1 MNTFNLFSNSNNCF
15 LFLFFR
21 KTTTM
26 TRRGAGARGEKL
38 VVLIR
43 FKKKTYSVNDAFF
56 LAFLH
61 FLFGLS
67 NVVQSVLCIVYH
79 FYKPVPNS
87 KL

>member
-1 MNTFNLFSNSNNCF
+1 
-15 LFLFFR
+15 
-21 KTTTM
+21 M
-26 TRRGAGARGEKL
+26 TRRGAGARGERL

-43 FKKKTYSVNDAFF
+43 LKKKKTYSVNDAFF

-67 NVVQSVLCIVYH
+67 NVVQSVLCIVNH

>member
-26 TRRGAGARGEKL
+26 TRRGAGARGERL

-43 FKKKTYSVNDAFF
+43 LKKTYSVNDAFF